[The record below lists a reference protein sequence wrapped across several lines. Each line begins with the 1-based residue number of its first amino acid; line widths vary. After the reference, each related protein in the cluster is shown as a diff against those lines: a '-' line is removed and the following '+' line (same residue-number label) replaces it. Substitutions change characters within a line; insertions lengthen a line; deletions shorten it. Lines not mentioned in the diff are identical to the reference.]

1 MNYWD
6 VAIRFLL
13 LAAGIVSAIVGISKL
28 TALLLT
34 ASREVKILIS
44 LGAFFFLLAI
54 GAIKPTGAEL
64 AGLGV
69 FLAGFAVLYRAL
81 MMERS

>member
-1 MNYWD
+1 MSD
-6 VAIRFLL
+6 LDAVSKVAFAIAGASGTIALL
-13 LAAGIVSAIVGISKL
+13 LA
-28 TALLLT
+28 

-69 FLAGFAVLYRAL
+69 FLVGFTALYRA